1 MPYRWIPVLGKMVQ
15 KNEAIVFKGGLQTTP
30 DGRPLYNV
38 GNIICDQTFGG
49 GVISGKVEF
58 VSSIENDACE
68 FILYYEPHAKAFTTA
83 GLGGLGLCSI
93 RTWSGS
99 QWITHDTVGD
109 KTQLRPNYSYNLRV
123 SVRGSRVTIT
133 IDDVDTLVTILP
145 FSLPRGQTGIWCA
158 GDTDIII
165 RDYKVS
171 REPAK
176 VFVVMQFT
184 PPYNELY
191 SDVIVPVCNDLGLNS
206 VRADETYGPGLI
218 IADIAREIIEAK
230 VIIADITPPNP
241 NIYYEVGYA
250 HALNKPT
257 ILIAEKP
264 IQLPFDVSPFRV
276 LFYENTIAGKAKVEA
291 GLRKH
296 LEAIQTQ
303 WSTA

>member
-15 KNEAIVFKGGLQTTP
+15 KNEAIVFNGGLQTTP

-58 VSSIENDACE
+58 VSSVENDACE
-68 FILYYEPHAKAFTTA
+68 FILYYDPHAKAFTTA

-93 RTWSGS
+93 RTWLGS

-133 IDDVDTLVTILP
+133 IDDVDTLVTTLP
-145 FSLPRGQTGIWCA
+145 FSLPRGQTGIWCV

-230 VIIADITPPNP
+230 VIIADITPPSP